1 MEHDSAAASA
11 RQVNLCDAIL
21 RQHLDRVVIKH
32 PNSAADLAS
41 GLTYLDAI
49 NLSGGGLHEGLQGE
63 RQNDGRRTAGGLS
76 ETDLRRFGLDRPR
89 TLSES
94 NSHHTDDEEHDY
106 LDLTGQLR
114 EQQARVEAAN
124 VQIVNA
130 RQRIGDTVQ
139 QINEIHPRLHSKLL
153 QAIASLPH
161 LINTQRAVEFE
172 ELAMTL
178 ETCLL
183 KLSLIRARTH
193 ESVYG
198 YSSTNRADATM
209 EKALGALQ
217 EKLAEKRRQQDKE
230 ERELDERIGQYDAV
244 LHVIDGGGLNFTQ
257 VVDDM
262 ARVRRESEECRRDLR
277 RLGWTG

>member
-1 MEHDSAAASA
+1 
-11 RQVNLCDAIL
+11 
-21 RQHLDRVVIKH
+21 
-32 PNSAADLAS
+32 
-41 GLTYLDAI
+41 
-49 NLSGGGLHEGLQGE
+49 
-63 RQNDGRRTAGGLS
+63 
-76 ETDLRRFGLDRPR
+76 
-89 TLSES
+89 
-94 NSHHTDDEEHDY
+94 
-106 LDLTGQLR
+106 
-114 EQQARVEAAN
+114 
-124 VQIVNA
+124 
-130 RQRIGDTVQ
+130 
-139 QINEIHPRLHSKLL
+139 
-153 QAIASLPH
+153 
-161 LINTQRAVEFE
+161 
-172 ELAMTL
+172 MTL

-198 YSSTNRADATM
+198 YSSTTHLDATM

-244 LHVIDGGGLNFTQ
+244 LHMIDGGGLNFTQ